1 MSTTRV
7 ALVGGSDALRA
18 ARRSALEASKGIQ
31 VIFDSDAFS
40 LLPQDLL
47 DINFDVAI
55 VEQRLS
61 KQTSFE
67 FIKAAHSFAKL
78 SGREIGRFLVSA
90 QFNETDLRVAAV
102 EAGAVDCVFV
112 SDGLEVL
119 IEKVQKC
126 SEPLTDFAIRD
137 LLPILAEIPISQESF
152 QSVSVLLDTLNS
164 SEAKVLKGFCLL
176 KNDSEIS
183 IYASLSVAKVRATLA
198 NIQNLL
204 LLDTRSQ
211 LLLRMHQIGALAL

>member
-18 ARRSALEASKGIQ
+18 AKRSALEATKGIQ

-61 KQTSFE
+61 NQTSFE
-67 FIKAAHSFAKL
+67 FIKAIHALAKI
-78 SGREIGRFLVSA
+78 SGLEVGRFLVSA
-90 QFNETDLRVAAV
+90 QFNETELRVAAI
-102 EAGAVDCVFV
+102 EAGAVDSVFV
-112 SDGLEVL
+112 SDGLESL
-119 IEKVQKC
+119 IDKVQKC
-126 SEPLTDFAIRD
+126 ADPLTDFAIRE
-137 LLPILAEIPISQESF
+137 LLPKLAEKDLSKDSF
-152 QSVSVLLDTLNS
+152 QSSSVLLDTLNDN
-164 SEAKVLKGFCLL
+164 EAKALKGFCQL
-176 KNDSEIS
+176 KSDSEIS
-183 IYASLSVAKVRATLA
+183 TYASLSVVKVRSTLL

-211 LLLRMHQIGALAL
+211 LFLRMYQLGALAL